1 MSPELIIFDCDGVLV
16 DSEPI
21 SIRMLQETLN
31 DVGLRIS
38 YEQTSKDFE
47 GLSDKD
53 CVRIIEERL
62 GRPIPSNA
70 LREYEEKLFTALS
83 RDVQSVTHIHE
94 ALKAISTPMCVASS
108 GTHGKMRTTLTTTRL
123 LPLFE
128 GRLFSAADVE
138 RGKPH
143 PDLFLHAAGVM
154 GASPESCVVV
164 EDSIHGVQAG
174 VAAGMTVLGYTERSD
189 PAILAEA
196 GARVFND
203 MRELPVLLKELETDR
218 GIDD

>member
-1 MSPELIIFDCDGVLV
+1 MKPALIIFDCDGVLV

-21 SIRMLQETLN
+21 SIRMLHETLK

-38 YEQTSKDFE
+38 YEQTSRDFE

-53 CVRIIEERL
+53 CIRIIEERL
-62 GRPIPSNA
+62 GRPIPVSA
-70 LREYEEKLFTALS
+70 VEEYEKKLFTALS
-83 RDVQSVTHIHE
+83 RDVQPVKHIHE
-94 ALKAISTPMCVASS
+94 ALNAISTPMCVASS
-108 GTHGKMRTTLTTTRL
+108 GTHGKMRTTLATTRL

-128 GRLFSAADVE
+128 GRLFSASEVE

-174 VAAGMTVLGYTERSD
+174 VAAKMTVLGYAERSD
-189 PAILAEA
+189 PAILSEA
-196 GARVFND
+196 GANVFKD
-203 MRELPVLLKELETDR
+203 MRELPRLIEGLESDGKHR
-218 GIDD
+218 A

>member
-1 MSPELIIFDCDGVLV
+1 MKPALIIFDCDGVLV

-21 SIRMLQETLN
+21 SIRMLYETLN

-38 YEQTSKDFE
+38 YERTSKDFE

-53 CVRIIEERL
+53 CIRIIEKRL
-62 GRPIPSNA
+62 GRPIPANA
-70 LREYEEKLFTALS
+70 LKEYEEKLFTALS
-83 RDVQSVTHIHE
+83 RDVKPVNHIHE
-94 ALKAISTPMCVASS
+94 ALKAIATPMCVASS

-128 GRLFSAADVE
+128 GRLFSAEDVE

-154 GASPESCVVV
+154 GAAPGSCVVV
-164 EDSIHGVQAG
+164 EDSFHGVKAG
-174 VAAGMTVLGYTERSD
+174 AAAGMTVLGYAERSD
-189 PAILAEA
+189 PATLAEA

-203 MRELPVLLKELETDR
+203 MRELPAVLKELEAD
-218 GIDD
+218 